1 MQGYHVRR
9 SMQPSVSTCHALC
22 DWAGVK
28 GGDGHYRY
36 GRSAQSSME
45 DLNAPTHSW
54 MKRFRDFIAH
64 PPADS
69 FIKVV
74 RFLSATTDLRT
85 DFPSDHYVLTSSDR
99 GSTAVPLDLGFKLG
113 EGEGEAGRWSEAT
126 QAGCIS
132 VQLLPPRLV
141 PCGPLIWSR
150 IDRRVLQ

>member
-1 MQGYHVRR
+1 MVTSGMDDQHRQWR
-9 SMQPSVSTCHALC
+9 TSMHRPILDETIPGLHCA
-22 DWAGVK
+22 
-28 GGDGHYRY
+28 
-36 GRSAQSSME
+36 
-45 DLNAPTHSW
+45 HS
-54 MKRFRDFIAH
+54 
-64 PPADS
+64 PADS

-141 PCGPLIWSR
+141 PCGPLNWSP
-150 IDRRVLQ
+150 D